1 MDHALEGCEQM
12 EPTACRIQ
20 ITDYDPRWPEFF
32 RDERDRIRAVL
43 GPYALEIDHVGS
55 TAVPG
60 LPAKPILDI
69 VLTVQDS
76 TDEDTY
82 MSALQTIGYAL
93 RHREPTWHE
102 HRMLRK
108 SRPEINLHVFS
119 YRCTEIDRMR
129 LLRDWLR
136 RNACDRELY
145 ARTKLALAQQ
155 EWKDVQ
161 DYADAKTSV
170 ITEIIERAQL
180 GSDQ

>member
-1 MDHALEGCEQM
+1 
-12 EPTACRIQ
+12 
-20 ITDYDPRWPEFF
+20 
-32 RDERDRIRAVL
+32 
-43 GPYALEIDHVGS
+43 LEIDHVGS
-55 TAVPG
+55 TEVPG
-60 LPAKPILDI
+60 LPAKTILDI

-76 TDEDTY
+76 ADEDTY
-82 MSALQTIGYAL
+82 RSALQNIGYAL

-136 RNACDRELY
+136 RNACDRE
-145 ARTKLALAQQ
+145 Q
-155 EWKDVQ
+155 
-161 DYADAKTSV
+161 SI